1 MKKYNIE
8 EVKASLETIQTMSC
22 DAVDNDNI
30 SKEDMW
36 NVIYNINQIAH
47 TSLCNIDLYDINK

>member
-1 MKKYNIE
+1 M
-8 EVKASLETIQTMSC
+8 ASLETIQTMSC